1 MGLSLKEFKKSFY
14 NDLLEIHWRH
24 WASLGVA
31 SHVQAEENWI
41 VDLEALIISTLA
53 IGLLDK
59 RLLSSSLEWLVK
71 NGQWINLSRLKR
83 VAKIFSKPLPGLKR
97 HLIAQEI
104 FDSFLEKLNKVIQ
117 SNMVHEEQA
126 YYGSEG
132 DTIREYQHIL
142 KTFKPRGVVT
152 EPRLQNP
159 SLVQLLL
166 RGTFG
171 VDARA
176 EILIYL
182 LIHDNGNSNSIAKEV
197 FYNQK
202 NVYRILEN
210 WVRSQMVSKISKKR
224 SAQYFLQKKE
234 DLLRTIGCKEL
245 AAYINWV
252 RTFLWLA
259 QIAKAL
265 DILPWA
271 EDEYLMSSFFRDL
284 LDEVKLTGKD
294 LNISIPEPTF
304 YPGKEYFVP
313 FGMGVLEMLKQLKVH
328 KGS

>member
-1 MGLSLKEFKKSFY
+1 MELSLKEFKKSFY
-14 NDLLEIHWRH
+14 NDLLEIHWKH
-24 WASLGVA
+24 WASLGVS
-31 SHVQAEENWI
+31 SHVQPERYWI
-41 VDLEALIISTLA
+41 IDLEALIISTLA
-53 IGLLDK
+53 IGLFDK

-71 NGQWINLSRLKR
+71 NGQRINLSRLKR
-83 VAKIFSKPLPGLKR
+83 IAKIFSKPLPGLKR

-104 FDSFLEKLNKVIQ
+104 FDSFLEKLNKVVQ

-142 KTFKPRGVVT
+142 KTFKPKGVVT
-152 EPRLQNP
+152 EPKLQNP

-182 LIHDNGNSNSIAKEV
+182 LSHDSGNSNSIAKEV

-202 NVYRILEN
+202 NIYRILEQ
-210 WVRSQMVSKISKKR
+210 WTHSQMVMKISQNKTAKY
-224 SAQYFLQKKE
+224 SLQKKVE
-234 DLLRTIGCKEL
+234 LLRVIGLGKIP
-245 AAYINWV
+245 AYMNWV
-252 RTFLWLA
+252 RTFLWLD
-259 QIAKAL
+259 QISKAL
-265 DILPWA
+265 SFPQWS
-271 EDEYLMSSFFRDL
+271 ESEYLLSSFFRDL
-284 LDEVKLTGKD
+284 LNEAKATGRT
-294 LNISIPEPTF
+294 LNIIVPEPAL

-313 FGMGVLEMLKQLKVH
+313 FALAVLEILKRLK
-328 KGS
+328 K

>member
-24 WASLGVA
+24 WTSLGVS

-83 VAKIFSKPLPGLKR
+83 IAQNFAKPFPGLKK

-104 FDSFLEKLNKVIQ
+104 FDSFLEKLNKVVQ

-152 EPRLQNP
+152 EPRLQKP

-182 LIHDNGNSNSIAKEV
+182 LTHDSGNSNSIAKEV

-202 NVYRILEN
+202 NIYRILEQ
-210 WVRSQMVSKISKKR
+210 WTRSQMVSKISKKR

-234 DLLRTIGCKEL
+234 ELLRTIGCKEL
-245 AAYINWV
+245 PAYINWV
-252 RTFLWLA
+252 RTFLWLDR
-259 QIAKAL
+259 IAKAL

-271 EDEYLMSSFFRDL
+271 EDEYLLSSFFRDL
-284 LDEVKLTGKD
+284 LDEVKLTSKTVNVVVPKPD
-294 LNISIPEPTF
+294 L
-304 YPGKEYFVP
+304 YPGKKYFMP
-313 FGMGVLEMLKQLKVH
+313 FAMAVLEIMGQLKGH
-328 KGS
+328 SGR